1 MLTKENYDKDHILLL
16 QKKSKRDP
24 QLLERTLPRPKSQ
37 SSSFSTNERSLSSS
51 TRLSLER
58 SRLS

>member
-16 QKKSKRDP
+16 QEKSKRDL

-37 SSSFSTNERSLSSS
+37 SSRQL
-51 TRLSLER
+51 RLR
-58 SRLS
+58 NSRAADLYS